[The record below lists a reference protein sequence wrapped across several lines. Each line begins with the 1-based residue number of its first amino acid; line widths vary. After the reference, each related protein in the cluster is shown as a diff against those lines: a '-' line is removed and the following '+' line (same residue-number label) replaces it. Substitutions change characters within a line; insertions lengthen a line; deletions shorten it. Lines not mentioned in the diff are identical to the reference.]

1 MLRVRRKSGKLQ
13 VLVAKRHL
21 VAIVGRKRHHD
32 HRWRK
37 ATYVE

>member
-32 HRWRK
+32 DRWRK